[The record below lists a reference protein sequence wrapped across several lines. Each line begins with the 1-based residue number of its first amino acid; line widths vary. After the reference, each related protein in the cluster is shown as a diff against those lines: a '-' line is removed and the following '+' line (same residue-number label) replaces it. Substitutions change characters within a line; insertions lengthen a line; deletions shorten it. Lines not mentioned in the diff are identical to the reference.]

1 VTLSDKIDLKEIER
15 KALTAYNE
23 DGLLDIFWGG
33 YFLFLGLSAFIQM
46 EHRLTLGEYVLVIM
60 PLSLGTFLYDRAK
73 KRVTYPRLG
82 YVKLTKE
89 MEARILRDT
98 AIVIFVA
105 GFVTLTGLFTNMGVP
120 EHASWLVLF
129 LNKYNLLFQGG
140 VLALIFLM
148 LGRIMSISRLYYY
161 SVISLLVF
169 SAGYFYLDSPYIV
182 SLQNLGVPCA
192 IIGLIMVGIGASRL
206 QRFIGKYSKEA

>member
-1 VTLSDKIDLKEIER
+1 VALSDEIDLKEIER
-15 KALTAYNE
+15 RALTAYHE

-33 YFLFLGLSAFIQM
+33 YLLFLGLVVFTPM
-46 EHRLTLGEYVLVIM
+46 EYRLIVVMPTALGIL
-60 PLSLGTFLYDRAK
+60 LYDRAK

-82 YVKLTKE
+82 YVKFTKE
-89 MEARILRDT
+89 MEARVLRDT
-98 AIVIFVA
+98 LIVIFVA
-105 GFVTLTGLFTNMGVP
+105 WFVTLAGLFTNMGVP
-120 EHASWLVLF
+120 ERASWLVLF
-129 LNKYNLLFQGG
+129 LNRYNLLFQGG

-148 LGRIMSISRLYYY
+148 LGRIMSISRLYHY

-206 QRFIGKYSKEA
+206 QRFIGKYPKEA